1 MVIRVDGKTLW
12 PAHRAEQNRTSVPLH
27 AMDLQRD
34 RLANTTAPPARPT
47 LLWLIHQSLSHTQK
61 PKELKGDDSK
71 GGGGDKKQEPE
82 EKKKEPEDKK
92 KEPDD
97 KKKEPEDYI
106 DPAVRTRKE
115 GCKIFYWKSW
125 TAC

>member
-1 MVIRVDGKTLW
+1 
-12 PAHRAEQNRTSVPLH
+12 
-27 AMDLQRD
+27 MDLQRD

-71 GGGGDKKQEPE
+71 GGGGDKKKEPE
-82 EKKKEPEDKK
+82 DKKKEPEDKK
-92 KEPDD
+92 KEPEDKKKEPED